1 MDNLTVDRHLC
12 LFEILYC
19 HKLVDLASE
28 FLFNH
33 WIYIQ
38 PGFHSIKS
46 NDFYTFVSRYSWYL
60 CGNIYTIYIQVE
72 VCNRSTH
79 EVLNVWSHGSWTY
92 DIQ

>member
-38 PGFHSIKS
+38 PGFHSIMIMMAS
-46 NDFYTFVSRYSWYL
+46 MNIMTILREIDIMPPI
-60 CGNIYTIYIQVE
+60 NIYQ
-72 VCNRSTH
+72 N
-79 EVLNVWSHGSWTY
+79 G
-92 DIQ
+92 